1 MSQKRSSFLTN
12 ITAAEMD
19 GVAELPKK
27 PKKLLKKLV
36 CASPAPAVPELPAD
50 LDKCTKISIN
60 GREMR
65 IAADDLQFVCKL
77 GELEEVV
84 YFLYVGLHMHC
95 WLGRV
100 LYVETKTSEAWWCF
114 NISKT

>member
-1 MSQKRSSFLTN
+1 M
-12 ITAAEMD
+12 
-19 GVAELPKK
+19 AELPKK

-36 CASPAPAVPELPAD
+36 CASPTPAVPELPAD

-84 YFLYVGLHMHC
+84 YFLYVGHICIC
-95 WLGRV
+95 WLAYA
-100 LYVETKTSEAWWCF
+100 LLAWASVVCRNQNF
-114 NISKT
+114 RSLVVFQY